1 MSLNCERQKKR
12 YLIEFR
18 VFVFVWFGVWNLV
31 FAIVFLVSS
40 LLNYYAGVSAC
51 TEQKKSLLK
60 YRTCTLTH
68 TLTQNTRAV
77 CDGLD
82 LLTLLGEMTFLWNQ
96 NKHH

>member
-1 MSLNCERQKKR
+1 MKDKKKG

-51 TEQKKSLLK
+51 TEQKKVYSSIGLAHS
-60 YRTCTLTH
+60 LTH
-68 TLTQNTRAV
+68 
-77 CDGLD
+77 
-82 LLTLLGEMTFLWNQ
+82 
-96 NKHH
+96 